1 MFAARFWKRTVERAV
16 KSAAQALI
24 GMWTLDG
31 TGVLSADY
39 KLAAGVALGAAVL
52 SILTS
57 IVSSG
62 IGQSDDPS
70 VVNGGGK

>member
-1 MFAARFWKRTVERAV
+1 MFTAIFWKRALERAT

-39 KLAAGVALGAAVL
+39 KLAIGVAAGAAVL
-52 SILTS
+52 SVLTS

-62 IGQSDDPS
+62 IGPSDSPS
-70 VVNGGGK
+70 VVDGR